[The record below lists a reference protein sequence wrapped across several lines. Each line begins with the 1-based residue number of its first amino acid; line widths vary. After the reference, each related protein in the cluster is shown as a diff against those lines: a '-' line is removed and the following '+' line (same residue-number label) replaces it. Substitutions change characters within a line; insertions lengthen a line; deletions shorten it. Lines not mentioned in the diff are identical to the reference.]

1 LYLQSDTTTV
11 VVTSDDAL
19 CDHPAMLRMLRLG
32 VPFLIVC
39 LLPSRPAA
47 GSAAQPVLDRLTIMA
62 PAAPGGGWDQTAR
75 AMQHAL
81 EAQGLVRVVQ
91 VENVPGAAGTIGL
104 SQFMT
109 GKRGRGDALLVTGL
123 VMLAAILWNEA
134 PVSLAQV
141 TPIARLTGEYEVIAV
156 PASGPHREIRSLVDA
171 LRANPWTVSWG
182 GGSAGG
188 TDHILAG
195 LIVAAAGVDARRANY
210 IAFSGGG
217 EAVASLLGGNVTAGI
232 SGYSEFAAQIQSGRL
247 RAIGIATRERVPGID
262 VPTLREQGLD
272 VDLVNWR
279 AVMAPPG
286 ISADQRR
293 ALVEL
298 MTQLVRSS
306 SWQKTLADLKWTDL
320 FLAGDPFATFLETE
334 RVRVAPIIG
343 PLRHVSAGPSAQN
356 VGEWVF
362 PSLVGFAGVIVAW
375 LFVNEARQRRNQ
387 SARAQGQGS
396 RDQDLSRA
404 RGQVV
409 HARRRALLWTA
420 AGPLL
425 FLATLNLA
433 GFIIAS
439 TFLFMCVATA
449 FGSRLLFRDAAVA
462 LVLSAVL
469 YVAFTRGLGL
479 ALPAG
484 SLKTVFSF
492 L

>member
-1 LYLQSDTTTV
+1 MPRTLL
-11 VVTSDDAL
+11 L
-19 CDHPAMLRMLRLG
+19 C
-32 VPFLIVC
+32 VPFLIVS
-39 LLPSRPAA
+39 LLRSVPAA
-47 GSAAQPVLDRLTIMA
+47 GAPAPPLLDRLTIIA

-81 EAQGLVRVVQ
+81 ETQGLVRIVQ

-109 GKRGRGDALLVTGL
+109 GYRGRGDALLVTGL
-123 VMLAAILWNEA
+123 VMLAAILWNES

-156 PASGPHREIRSLVDA
+156 PISGPHREMRSLVDA
-171 LRANPWTVSWG
+171 LHANPRAVSWG

-232 SGYSEFAAQIQSGRL
+232 SGYSEFAPQIQSGRL
-247 RAIGIATRERVPGID
+247 RAIGVAARERVPGID

-279 AVMAPPG
+279 AVVAPPG
-286 ISADQRR
+286 ISADQRH

-298 MTQLVRSS
+298 MTQLVRSP
-306 SWQKTLADLKWTDL
+306 SWKQTLADLKWTDI
-320 FLAGDPFATFLETE
+320 FLPGEPFAAFLETE
-334 RVRVAPIIG
+334 RIRVAPIIG
-343 PLRHVSAGPSAQN
+343 PLRGVSAGPSAQN

-362 PSLVGFAGVIVAW
+362 PSLVGFAGVVVAC
-375 LFVNEARQRRNQ
+375 LFVYETRQRR
-387 SARAQGQGS
+387 SAHRQGQGS
-396 RDQDLSRA
+396 WDLQDPSLPRGSAVRA
-404 RGQVV
+404 NRP
-409 HARRRALLWTA
+409 ALLWTA
-420 AGPLL
+420 SGPLL
-425 FLATLNLA
+425 FVATLELA

-439 TFLFMCVATA
+439 TLLFMCVAA
-449 FGSRLLFRDAAVA
+449 GFGSRRLLRNAAVA

-484 SLKTVFSF
+484 VLHNWF
-492 L
+492 

>member
-1 LYLQSDTTTV
+1 MPRT
-11 VVTSDDAL
+11 
-19 CDHPAMLRMLRLG
+19 LRLS
-32 VPFLIVC
+32 VPFLIVSLLLC
-39 LLPSRPAA
+39 LPAA
-47 GSAAQPVLDRLTIMA
+47 GAPVRPVLDRLTIIA

-75 AMQHAL
+75 AMQHVL
-81 EAQGLVRVVQ
+81 ETQGLVRIVQ

-109 GKRGRGDALLVTGL
+109 GYRGRGDALLVTGL
-123 VMLAAILWNEA
+123 VMLAAILWNES

-156 PASGPHREIRSLVDA
+156 PVSGPHREMRSLVDA
-171 LRANPWTVSWG
+171 LRANPRAVSWG

-232 SGYSEFAAQIQSGRL
+232 SGYSEFAPQIQSGRL
-247 RAIGIATRERVPGID
+247 RAIGIASRARVPGID

-286 ISADQRR
+286 ISVDQRR

-306 SWQKTLADLKWTDL
+306 SWQTTLADLKWTDI
-320 FLAGDPFATFLETE
+320 FLAGEPFAAFLETE
-334 RVRVAPIIG
+334 RIRVAPIIG
-343 PLRHVSAGPSAQN
+343 PLRRVSAGPSAQN

-362 PSLVGFAGVIVAW
+362 PSLVGFAGVVVAW
-375 LFVNEARQRRNQ
+375 LFVYETRQRR
-387 SARAQGQGS
+387 SARAQEQGS
-396 RDQDLSRA
+396 WGVQHPSLA
-404 RGQVV
+404 RGQAV
-409 HARRRALLWTA
+409 HANRRALLWTA
-420 AGPLL
+420 SGPLL

-439 TFLFMCVATA
+439 TLLFICVATA
-449 FGSRLLFRDAAVA
+449 FGSRRLLGNAAVA

-484 SLKTVFSF
+484 ALKTVFNF

>member
-1 LYLQSDTTTV
+1 MPRTLI
-11 VVTSDDAL
+11 L
-19 CDHPAMLRMLRLG
+19 C
-32 VPFLIVC
+32 VPFLIAS
-39 LLPSRPAA
+39 LPLSVPAA
-47 GSAAQPVLDRLTIMA
+47 GAPVQPVLDRLTIIA

-81 EAQGLVRVVQ
+81 ETQGLVRIVQ
-91 VENVPGAAGTIGL
+91 VENVAGAAGTIGL

-109 GKRGRGDALLVTGL
+109 GYRGRGDALLVTGL
-123 VMLAAILWNEA
+123 VMLAAILWNES

-156 PASGPHREIRSLVDA
+156 PASGPHREMRSLVEA
-171 LRANPWTVSWG
+171 LRANPRAVSWG

-188 TDHILAG
+188 TDHVLAG

-232 SGYSEFAAQIQSGRL
+232 SGYNEFASQIQSGRL
-247 RAIGIATRERVPGID
+247 RAIGIATRQRVPGID

-298 MTQLVRSS
+298 MTQLVPSS
-306 SWQKTLADLKWTDL
+306 SWQKTLADLKWTDI
-320 FLAGDPFATFLETE
+320 FLAGEPFAAFLETE
-334 RVRVAPIIG
+334 RIRVAPIIG
-343 PLRHVSAGPSAQN
+343 PLRRVSAGPSAQN

-362 PSLVGFAGVIVAW
+362 PSLVGFAGVVVAW
-375 LFVNEARQRRNQ
+375 LFVYETRRR
-387 SARAQGQGS
+387 SAHAQGQGS
-396 RDQDLSRA
+396 WGVQERSLA
-404 RGQVV
+404 RGR
-409 HARRRALLWTA
+409 ALGANRRALLWTA
-420 AGPLL
+420 GGPLL

-439 TFLFMCVATA
+439 TLLFICVATA
-449 FGSRLLFRDAAVA
+449 FGSRRLLRNAAVA
-462 LVLSAVL
+462 VVLSAVL

-484 SLKTVFSF
+484 ALHSGF
-492 L
+492 